1 VGDEGVIAPLLA
13 VQILWVNLMTDAA
26 PALALGMEPSDH
38 DRMSRPP
45 RDPSSSVITREMWAA
60 MFLIGA
66 IVAGGTLGVLDWAL
80 PGGLIE
86 GTESVE
92 QGRTLA
98 FTTLVFFQLVN
109 VFNARSDRASAFHEP
124 FSNRWI
130 WIAIL
135 VSVVLQVAV
144 IYAPFLQAAFGT
156 VPLTLLDWLVCLAV
170 SSLVLWPI
178 EILKWVA
185 RRRDARA

>member
-1 VGDEGVIAPLLA
+1 
-13 VQILWVNLMTDAA
+13 M
-26 PALALGMEPSDH
+26 
-38 DRMSRPP
+38 
-45 RDPSSSVITREMWAA
+45 
-60 MFLIGA
+60 
-66 IVAGGTLGVLDWAL
+66 
-80 PGGLIE
+80 IE

-92 QGRTLA
+92 QARTLA

-144 IYAPFLQAAFGT
+144 IYVPFLQAAFGT
-156 VPLTLLDWLVCLAV
+156 VPLTATDWLVCLAV

-178 EILKWVA
+178 ELLKWVA
-185 RRRDARA
+185 RRRSAVA